1 MTDDFSYSKRHLKKI
16 IIHTFTVWYLLCNC
30 NVHCSKEKTELNTC
44 MLTEHYHQSLGL
56 SSFKNNPTACYKIS
70 NSELHHVGSGSNK
83 MMLILLLDSN
93 ARSYLPGHLLL
104 ERVELHPQVS
114 EVGEPLRF
122 IATRQ
127 KTIEKKNI

>member
-1 MTDDFSYSKRHLKKI
+1 
-16 IIHTFTVWYLLCNC
+16 
-30 NVHCSKEKTELNTC
+30 
-44 MLTEHYHQSLGL
+44 
-56 SSFKNNPTACYKIS
+56 
-70 NSELHHVGSGSNK
+70 

-127 KTIEKKNI
+127 KTIEKHAGGGGIIFFGGLGWDVGVWVWI